1 MLGMQ
6 VVLRELVNDET
17 VVYLFCADT
26 EEEREEW
33 IDSLKLTIL
42 QEVAQTPKA
51 ANLRKS
57 VVSDEDAAAQ
67 MKAVFAA
74 FDSVWF
80 CSTSIYSRRP
90 PPLTRA
96 ACRVSPTAAC

>member
-1 MLGMQ
+1 MQ

-74 FDSVWF
+74 FDSV
-80 CSTSIYSRRP
+80 
-90 PPLTRA
+90 
-96 ACRVSPTAAC
+96 

>member
-1 MLGMQ
+1 MQ

-42 QEVAQTPKA
+42 QEVAQTTKA

-74 FDSVWF
+74 FDP
-80 CSTSIYSRRP
+80 RRARRGRQKKHR
-90 PPLTRA
+90 L
-96 ACRVSPTAAC
+96 

>member
-1 MLGMQ
+1 MQ

-42 QEVAQTPKA
+42 
-51 ANLRKS
+51 N
-57 VVSDEDAAAQ
+57 
-67 MKAVFAA
+67 
-74 FDSVWF
+74 
-80 CSTSIYSRRP
+80 
-90 PPLTRA
+90 
-96 ACRVSPTAAC
+96 TAAEEGVPPAAP